1 MVSSIA
7 KYEDKREETLDTE
20 EFGRRFAFAVVK
32 ALAREA
38 LIYNMDDALEALKR
52 LWRDGVLQEYVDK
65 VPELQELIKLGK
77 LP

>member
-1 MVSSIA
+1 MMNPIT
-7 KYEDKREETLDTE
+7 KYEDNELVEKVAL
-20 EFGRRFAFAVVK
+20 AAVI